1 MQKLLFQS
9 GTEEPMIRL
18 HRVLFPV
25 TALGYGRRL
34 GVWVQGCSRS
44 CPHCISPEMQPAD
57 GPAVPLQNLLQ
68 QFPELE
74 GCGGLTISGGEPLD
88 QPEAVLALME
98 WFAARYTDD
107 ILIYTGYQL
116 QQLPSQAARQVVE
129 RAAAVVEGPYREKL
143 NRGVGLYGSE
153 NQHLVVRR
161 YPERYRDFATQARTL
176 QPFWE
181 DDRLL
186 LIGIPS
192 KEDSTEDEPS

>member
-1 MQKLLFQS
+1 
-9 GTEEPMIRL
+9 
-18 HRVLFPV
+18 
-25 TALGYGRRL
+25 
-34 GVWVQGCSRS
+34 
-44 CPHCISPEMQPAD
+44 
-57 GPAVPLQNLLQ
+57 
-68 QFPELE
+68 
-74 GCGGLTISGGEPLD
+74 
-88 QPEAVLALME
+88 ME

-129 RAAAVVEGPYREKL
+129 RAAAVVEGPYREEL

-192 KEDSTEDEPS
+192 KEDSTEDGPS